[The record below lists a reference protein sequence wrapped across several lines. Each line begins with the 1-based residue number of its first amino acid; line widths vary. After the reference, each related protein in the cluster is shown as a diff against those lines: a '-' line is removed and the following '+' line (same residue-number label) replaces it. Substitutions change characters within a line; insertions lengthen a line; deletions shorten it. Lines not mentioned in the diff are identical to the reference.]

1 MGIVEDGWVEK
12 IKINI
17 HHSPVELELVSLTIR
32 GGGFYRWRN
41 TRTLEMLNEKGIEDE
56 PGGYIGTEVY
66 TGNARNFVVNKEKN
80 IGEEQGQYRKT
91 ISLEGI

>member
-1 MGIVEDGWVEK
+1 
-12 IKINI
+12 
-17 HHSPVELELVSLTIR
+17 
-32 GGGFYRWRN
+32 
-41 TRTLEMLNEKGIEDE
+41 MLNEKGIEDE